1 MAQPDL
7 PPAAYLT
14 SEASTTILKRPAL
27 AYPNET
33 GRGSLVGLT
42 TESGEPWIVEAVE
55 LESAPPSPASYRLPP
70 GKTQAAVD
78 RLREGDGRLGY
89 VGEWHSHPNA
99 SDRSTTDERTM
110 KSLAREPN
118 LVGSSPVLI
127 VARREEGEY
136 ELAGSRLTSSRMRS
150 I

>member
-1 MAQPDL
+1 MSARSSR
-7 PPAAYLT
+7 T
-14 SEASTTILKRPAL
+14 ASVRPAL
-27 AYPNET
+27 
-33 GRGSLVGLT
+33 
-42 TESGEPWIVEAVE
+42 
-55 LESAPPSPASYRLPP
+55 
-70 GKTQAAVD
+70 D

-89 VGEWHSHPNA
+89 MGEWHSHPNA

-136 ELAGSRLTSSRMRS
+136 ELAGSRLTSSGMRS
-150 I
+150 IELREAGRLPAPALGAISDDS